1 MRLQLFFWGT
11 TMAFTCLL
19 LSACQWSSNRK
30 NSNDPALIQGQA
42 LAAKYCQSCHVLPDP
57 NWVDATTWEKG
68 ILPMMGPRLGIFSHQ
83 GKRYKVNKY
92 EVSITG
98 DFYPT
103 QPLLTEI
110 EWQKIIDYYVRL
122 APEKPLPQNR
132 SIAIGNNLKQFEVLA
147 TNFKDKLPATSYVK
161 IDTANHST
169 PFVITDALNHF
180 MYRFDAQLNL
190 VDSFKTKGPI
200 VNRLASRNNWLLCDI
215 GILNPD
221 NGANG
226 SIKSITL
233 NQAGGFPKEGEKTLL
248 DRLQRPVQFESVDLN
263 ADGRQDLLVCEF
275 GYLTGALNWYE
286 NKKEG
291 GYEKHSLRAK
301 PGAIKAVIQD
311 YNHDGLPD
319 IWVLFAQ
326 GEEGIYLYTN
336 LGKGKFK
343 EDPILRFPPING
355 SSYFELADFNKDGFD
370 DIIYT
375 CGDNAD
381 YSLVLKAFHGV
392 YVYLNDG
399 KNNFTQKYFYPL
411 NGCYKAIAR
420 DFDKDGDLDLATISY
435 FADFEHQPEEGFVY
449 LENKGNYN
457 FTPTSASLTQKGR
470 WLTMDAGDYNQ
481 DGYLDLILGNF
492 SVAPSFIPS
501 KIDWKKGPP
510 FIVLKNRGASK

>member
-1 MRLQLFFWGT
+1 MWRKLFLGAT
-11 TMAFTCLL
+11 TMAFICLCL
-19 LSACQWSSNRK
+19 AACQSPTHRK
-30 NSNDPALIQGQA
+30 SKEDLAVIQGQA
-42 LAAKYCQSCHVLPDP
+42 LAAKYCQSCHELPDP
-57 NWVDATTWEKG
+57 NWVDASTWEKG
-68 ILPMMGPRLGIFSHQ
+68 ILPMMGPRLGIFAHL
-83 GKRYKVNKY
+83 GEKYKINKY
-92 EVSITG
+92 EISILG
-98 DFYPT
+98 NYYPT
-103 QPLLTEI
+103 SPMVSED
-110 EWQKIIDYYVRL
+110 EWQKIIDYYVSL

-132 SIAIGNNLKQFEVLA
+132 DIPIGKDLKQFEVLSR
-147 TNFKDKLPATSYVK
+147 NFKDKIPATSYAK
-161 IDTANHST
+161 IDTLNHAT
-169 PFVITDALNHF
+169 PCVISDALNHF

-200 VNRLASRNNWLLCDI
+200 VNMLASKNNWLLCDI
-215 GILNPD
+215 GILNPN
-221 NGANG
+221 NGDYGCIRSLQMDGHNQ
-226 SIKSITL
+226 IIIETDKSII
-233 NQAGGFPKEGEKTLL
+233 N
-248 DRLQRPVQFESVDLN
+248 RLQRPVQFESVDLN

-319 IWVLFAQ
+319 IWALFAQ
-326 GEEGIYLYTN
+326 GEEGIFLYTN

-343 EDPILRFPPING
+343 EDQILRFPPING

-370 DIIYT
+370 DIVYT

-399 KNNFTQKYFYPL
+399 NNNFTQKYFYPL
-411 NGCYKAIAR
+411 NGCYKAITR

-435 FADFEHQPEEGFVY
+435 FADFQHQPEEGFVY

-457 FTPTSASLTQKGR
+457 FTPTSSILTQKGR

-492 SVAPSFIPS
+492 SVAPSFITS

-510 FIVLKNRGASK
+510 FMVLKNRGKSK